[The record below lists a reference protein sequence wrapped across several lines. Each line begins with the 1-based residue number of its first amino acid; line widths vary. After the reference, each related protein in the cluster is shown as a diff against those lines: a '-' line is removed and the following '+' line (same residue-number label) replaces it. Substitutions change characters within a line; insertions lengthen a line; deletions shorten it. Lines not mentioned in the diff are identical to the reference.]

1 MIVNG
6 LQKVCSEN
14 ARGKFSFSG
23 GFGKL
28 QFSYNR
34 FGHYTEFAGIYCK
47 YKKNDKIYT
56 LKKKFYR
63 PTNPNSI
70 NQIKYRNMFNDVWDY
85 WYMSSD
91 FQKDYWRKMGKK
103 YGMTGQNYLMK
114 LWFNSH

>member
-1 MIVNG
+1 MIVDG

-63 PTNPNSI
+63 PTNPNSPA
-70 NQIKYRNMFNDVWDY
+70 QQWYRNWFK
-85 WYMSSD
+85 
-91 FQKDYWRKMGKK
+91 QAHEIWRTTPPEYRQIWIDEGKK
-103 YGMTGQNYLMK
+103 LRMTGLNYLIHIMP
-114 LWFNSH
+114 H